1 MALVDRDE
9 VERDGAGRT
18 SAPEERGSV
27 GWVPWVGT
35 VARLLLGGTLVV
47 AGALKAVAVTGAV
60 ASVRAYDLLPGGLAT
75 AMGYTLPF
83 LEIAVGVLLVVGL
96 FTRVAA
102 AVGGLL
108 MVMFVIGIASAWAR
122 GLNIDCGC
130 FGTGGSVAAG
140 QTKYLQ
146 DILRDGGLFL
156 AGLFLVWRPRTRLS
170 LDGIL
175 GGAHHDA
182 DHDDHDDYDDHDADY
197 DDLDGEQGSAARA
210 HLTEGQA

>member
-1 MALVDRDE
+1 MALVERDE
-9 VERDGAGRT
+9 AGRGEQERAST
-18 SAPEERGSV
+18 PERRGSA

-47 AGALKAVAVTGAV
+47 AGGLKAVDVTGAV
-60 ASVRAYDLLPGGLAT
+60 ASVRAYDLLPNGLAT
-75 AMGYTLPF
+75 AMGYSLPF
-83 LEIAVGVLLVVGL
+83 LEIAVGVLLVLGL

-102 AVGGLL
+102 AVGALL
-108 MVMFVIGIASAWAR
+108 MVMFVVGISSAWAR

-130 FGTGGSVAAG
+130 FGTGGTVAAG

-146 DILRDGGLFL
+146 DLLRDGGLFL

-170 LDGIL
+170 LDGVL
-175 GGAHHDA
+175 SGVHHD
-182 DHDDHDDYDDHDADY
+182 DDHDDDFDD
-197 DDLDGEQGSAARA
+197 EQDSDVRA

>member
-1 MALVDRDE
+1 MALVERDE
-9 VERDGAGRT
+9 AERDERERVTA
-18 SAPEERGSV
+18 AEQRGSA

-47 AGALKAVAVTGAV
+47 AGALKAVDVTGAV
-60 ASVRAYDLLPGGLAT
+60 ASVRAYDLLPQGLAT

-102 AVGGLL
+102 AVGALL
-108 MVMFVIGIASAWAR
+108 MVMFVVGIASAWAR

-130 FGTGGSVAAG
+130 FGTGGTVAAG

-156 AGLFLVWRPRTRLS
+156 AGLFLLWRPRTRLS
-170 LDGIL
+170 LDGML
-175 GGAHHDA
+175 RGGHHD
-182 DHDDHDDYDDHDADY
+182 DDHDLDLDDDDELD
-197 DDLDGEQGSAARA
+197 DDLDQRA